1 VIGYERPRAAD
12 VLFARLSGAIA
23 ELKVLDHPV
32 TKLSHGDL
40 LGQLGARTPR
50 WTRIAA
56 TEDDRSL
63 VTLRAGAFRPQFTTT
78 RSARYEAATLP
89 AKPASFN
96 NYAGSPRG
104 DGRRPRSLL
113 SMTDEDEPA
122 TETHGVDIAGAR
134 EHWL

>member
-12 VLFARLSGAIA
+12 VLLARLSGAIA

-40 LGQLGARTPR
+40 LGQLGAGTPR

-56 TEDDRSL
+56 TEDDRAH
-63 VTLRAGAFRPQFTTT
+63 VTLRAGRLHRQRIATTG
-78 RSARYEAATLP
+78 SARYEAAELP

-96 NYAGSPRG
+96 GPLPRVRHLAE
-104 DGRRPRSLL
+104 DG
-113 SMTDEDEPA
+113 E
-122 TETHGVDIAGAR
+122 
-134 EHWL
+134 